1 MRTDDLD
8 FLRDGDPIA
17 SMPETPLDD
26 HERLFREIISA
37 APGAARSRRSTRSG
51 RSRRSRRTLLGRRPA
66 LLAAVAVAAIAVV
79 LIGVSGFRHH
89 GVETATAAEVI
100 AKMRIAL
107 SQAHSVSGHL
117 DYHVDLTA
125 ADGRKDTVRSQIDFL
140 TTSSGNQRLVETV
153 DSFGLPYSP
162 KWVGPSG
169 GIYFPTSVDWAVP
182 DYFTWSIA
190 IKGPGEELLKRGEEF
205 NLSKTGLAHLI
216 KCRTKVTKIYN
227 AKEDRLMEI
236 VKGPAIADALVR
248 DEVNITYPESS
259 DPGRSLG
266 EAGLPLNPGA
276 MVIAALAEN
285 SGAMP
290 IEVVEYGGRP
300 AWKMSF
306 SHTED
311 YSDSVWVSV
320 SVLRSDPVTPHTT
333 SEEFIVDCQ
342 TGVLVHETYT
352 LTDNGVTTAV
362 GEMKLSDLRI
372 DAPIANGAFAIK
384 PPVGVPREHYRWQGG
399 RCTLAE
405 AARGLGSRLPLPTAI
420 PGGFRLATVS
430 RVPFQ
435 PTDSR
440 DWGLDHKPDVVTLLY
455 RRGIDSFRVIV
466 ASAAWLKE
474 AGPYGEI
481 PDRSYDEIR
490 PLTTQVTKGTF
501 ANTTVKTW
509 LDPTDGVVLTAYGKQ
524 IGGNIFSNSQIGVI
538 ISGSLTRAEALMI
551 ANWLKK

>member
-17 SMPETPLDD
+17 SMPEIALDD
-26 HERLFREIISA
+26 HERLYREIISA
-37 APGAARSRRSTRSG
+37 APGAARSRPSRRSTRSG
-51 RSRRSRRTLLGRRPA
+51 RSRRTFLGRRPA

-100 AKMRIAL
+100 AKMRTAL
-107 SQAHSVSGHL
+107 SQARSVSGHL
-117 DYHVDLTA
+117 DYRVDLTA
-125 ADGRKDTVRSQIDFL
+125 ADGRKDTVGSQIDFL
-140 TTSSGNQRLVETV
+140 TTASGNQRLVETV
-153 DSFGLPYSP
+153 DSFGVPYSP

-169 GIYFPTSVDWAVP
+169 GISFPTSVDWAVP
-182 DYFTWSIA
+182 DYFSWPIA
-190 IKGPGEELLKRGEEF
+190 IKGPGAELLKPGEEF
-205 NLSKTGLAHLI
+205 DVSKTGLAHLI
-216 KCRTKVTKIYN
+216 MYKTKVTKIYN

-236 VKGPAIADALVR
+236 VQGKAVPSFAR
-248 DEVNITYPESS
+248 EVNVTYPESS

-285 SGAMP
+285 SGAIP

-311 YSDSVWVSV
+311 YPDTVTHLNAFLTSG
-320 SVLRSDPVTPHTT
+320 PATPHTT

-384 PPVGVPREHYRWQGG
+384 PPAGMPRVHYRWQGG